1 MHRCL
6 NGRQPGA
13 VTSRTVTETRETER
27 GRHEGGIE
35 GGATGGGVTTVMAG
49 GPNEQPNLLA
59 RQLVNT
65 MYEVTVSSVDTVGL
79 L

>member
-1 MHRCL
+1 MKEGLREE
-6 NGRQPGA
+6 RQ
-13 VTSRTVTETRETER
+13 
-27 GRHEGGIE
+27 GGW
-35 GGATGGGVTTVMAG
+35 GGVTTVMAG